1 MATVLGRIY
10 DNARGNRAYEAT
22 FIGGDTPITLGKFQR
37 FVRALFWWMPGLAST
52 TTKCVEISLENFR
65 KNLEEN
71 AKNVAEKDL
80 TEIRAY
86 DVKTLPKHLKRF
98 EALVKECI
106 ILANKKNYP
115 GLNNIATDAEL
126 GVYRVDFSSGARSE
140 LGKFERFVR
149 WFSPI
154 LPLDSTTTKCKRVSL
169 ENLLTALQGLESD
182 VKAVDEDLVSEVAG
196 CNMQDIVRNPQLKEF
211 SQLIKACLKTAR
223 QSVYPHLHLAVTEAL
238 KAVTKAKTDNDTRL
252 QEVDEKHKGALEKAQ
267 QDAKALFAEQE
278 KTIQR
283 LQEEVQNLKKDH
295 PEVANAIK
303 LTKQVQD
310 LTNAVA
316 EANKNHAEAEKKL
329 TGAIQA
335 LETEKSELL
344 GRVTTLQT
352 EGSTYLGQVTILEGQ
367 NTNLTNEVVRL
378 KATIA
383 TLTQQAAGNVL
394 QKVVPGAPEGD
405 SKAVASVP
413 VSAQTEGDSKLH
425 AGFVAEGNWKRGPN
439 QSRVLVIGYQS
450 TQDITPLIKSLGN
463 AVDGNDIFVLPKS
476 TKLIKDKV
484 REILGDEKVK
494 KNQVDYNNGDALLE
508 TFATDSVAFQ
518 DAVIALRDI
527 LQKLGKIKADEEFSF
542 ETLFAHATSSEKT
555 IRGMGSPEAKQFV
568 DLLDQATKAYDKLL
582 KNAKNND
589 VSRGLNAL
597 IGNTDDALK
606 KTNKTEKRVV
616 ILINALYLTA
626 PWNNGKTSWYQKM
639 AGFFKALPAAAIATV
654 KPAKIQDLYWD
665 QVRNVKV

>member
-267 QDAKALFAEQE
+267 QDAKALFAEQY
-278 KTIQR
+278 KTIER
-283 LQEEVQNLKKDH
+283 LQAEVQNLKKDH

-316 EANKNHAEAEKKL
+316 EANNNHAEAEKKL

-335 LETEKSELL
+335 LETEKSELST
-344 GRVTTLQT
+344 RVSTLQT
-352 EGSTYLGQVTILEGQ
+352 EATTSLSQ

-405 SKAVASVP
+405 RKTVA
-413 VSAQTEGDSKLH
+413 AECDMKLSDEYV
-425 AGFVAEGNWKRGPN
+425 GRGNLKRGEN
-439 QSRVLVIGYQS
+439 QAPIVLIGYRPGQ
-450 TQDITPLIKSLGN
+450 KM
-463 AVDGNDIFVLPKS
+463 VDMLKG
-476 TKLIKDKV
+476 
-484 REILGDEKVK
+484 LGDAIIPDDTFIISKDNPCKVAIE
-494 KNQVDYNNGDALLE
+494 N
-508 TFATDSVAFQ
+508 FATDRTHRFKYDSV
-518 DAVIALRDI
+518 DATIETLR
-527 LQKLGKIKADEEFSF
+527 QAGEAYKGALGKMKTALSKLQPSILNQSLTYQGLHDLGSRA
-542 ETLFAHATSSEKT
+542 LATFKEGNESDKVDFRKT
-555 IRGMGSPEAKQFV
+555 MIEVNK
-568 DLLDQATKAYDKLL
+568 TY
-582 KNAKNND
+582 
-589 VSRGLNAL
+589 
-597 IGNTDDALK
+597 DALK
-606 KTNKTEKRVV
+606 LIETTGIGFTKVFKDVLSEITKRAPKHSLEKRMVIFVEDFHLIYNTISRKLFFDNVSGILGINNTESRIAEVRLAAPRNLTLNELQEVV
-616 ILINALYLTA
+616 V
-626 PWNNGKTSWYQKM
+626 
-639 AGFFKALPAAAIATV
+639 PA
-654 KPAKIQDLYWD
+654 
-665 QVRNVKV
+665 